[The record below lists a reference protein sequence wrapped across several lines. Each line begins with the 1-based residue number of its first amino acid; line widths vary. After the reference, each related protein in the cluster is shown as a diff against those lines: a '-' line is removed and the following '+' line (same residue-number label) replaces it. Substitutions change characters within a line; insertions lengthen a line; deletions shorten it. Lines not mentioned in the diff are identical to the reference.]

1 MAAVDVNKL
10 KEQGRRFADGFT
22 VGQKTVTV
30 LAVVGVFVAMFMF
43 TKWAG
48 KPDYAPLFT
57 ELDSKAA
64 GEVTQALDSQGI
76 SYKLTDGGG
85 TVMVPK
91 QAIYKTRADL
101 STQNIPQA
109 ATDGW
114 SIMDQGG
121 ITKDEFSK
129 RVDYQRALQSELSKT
144 VSAID
149 GVAAATVNLTI
160 PQQSVFV
167 DAEDDQSSAA
177 VLVTPATS
185 TTLSTEK
192 VQ

>member
-101 STQNIPQA
+101 STKNIPKA
-109 ATDGW
+109 STDGW

-129 RVDYQRALQSELSKT
+129 HVDYQRALQTELAKT
-144 VSAID
+144 ISAID
-149 GVAAATVNLTI
+149 GVDGATVTLTI
-160 PQQSVFV
+160 PEQSVFV
-167 DAEDDQSSAA
+167 GDDGEKASAA
-177 VLVTPATS
+177 VLVTPTTAAT
-185 TTLSTEK
+185 L
-192 VQ
+192 